1 MDIIFHIG
9 MGKTGTSSIQRAL
22 QNGTETLAAHDAHY
36 LGMWFDMIA
45 PRFRGHEGLDGF
57 CKSPADAKEAAA
69 GTFLSVLSDIAR
81 NSGAKTF
88 IMSNEGFFGEG
99 EGLKPF
105 IDALRPH
112 ANVRLVAYMR
122 PAREWL
128 PSAFAQWGV
137 RHKTYPGPIQPFGER
152 AKLLI
157 GQYNGI
163 RAWHQ
168 HFNDILEV
176 RKHTKSIDVV
186 ADFSEVI
193 GIPLPAGER
202 HLERSEPAEMVLQA
216 MFNNRFPK
224 PVLPDRF
231 RRTVIG
237 SGREIRSVED
247 MARLC
252 FEHEGIDE
260 IVAGRAPLFDY
271 VRDNIGIDLAGGEDP
286 DARTVD
292 PEALRDRILDYLI
305 EITFLQAIRIQKLE
319 NEIED
324 RKA

>member
-22 QNGTETLAAHDAHY
+22 QTGTKALAPHNAHY

-45 PRFRGHEGLDGF
+45 PRFRGHEGLKDF
-57 CKSPADAKEAAA
+57 CNIPPEAKEAAA
-69 GTFLSVLSDIAR
+69 GTFLSALADIER
-81 NSGAKTF
+81 NSGAHTF

-99 EGLKPF
+99 DGLKPF

-112 ANVRLVAYMR
+112 ANIKLIAYMR

-128 PSAFAQWGV
+128 PSAFAQWGI

-168 HFNDILEV
+168 NFSDILVV

-202 HLERSEPAEMVLQA
+202 SLERSEPAEMVLQA

-224 PVLPDRF
+224 PVMPERF
-231 RRTVIG
+231 RRVVLG
-237 SGREIRSVED
+237 SGHEVRSVEE

-252 FEHEGIDE
+252 FEHDGLDA
-260 IVAGRAPLFDY
+260 IVDGRAPLFDY
-271 VRDNIGIDLAGGEDP
+271 VRENIGIELDGKSDGDG
-286 DARTVD
+286 RTVD
-292 PEALRDRILDYLI
+292 KDALRDRILDYLI
-305 EITFLQAIRIQKLE
+305 EITFLQAARIQKLE